1 MDLIKKTS
9 LQSVDQETKDTLN
22 WKLEQLKAKDLPIES
37 GLADYIAFG
46 MEGIENDI
54 AQLTNYKALIES
66 QIKQAKANQA
76 KVKIECAEWLE
87 GQGLDKLNGL
97 NVSSITITKAKDASV
112 SGKDIECYL
121 YCSNG
126 EEFDIKT
133 ADAELIES
141 LLLASGDIESGI
153 IYESTAINAKP
164 AQIKVN
170 KKRK

>member
-9 LQSVDQETKDTLN
+9 LQNTEQETKDTLN
-22 WKLEQLKAKDLPIES
+22 WKLEQLTAKNLPIES

-54 AQLTNYKALIES
+54 AQLSNYKALIES

-76 KVKIECAEWLE
+76 KVKVECAEWLA
-87 GQGLDKLNGL
+87 GQGLDKINGL
-97 NVSSITITKAKDASV
+97 NVSSITITNAVEAKTEEKIKEINYFYEGYQYSSV
-112 SGKDIECYL
+112 SLINQLLNQSQIE
-121 YCSNG
+121 
-126 EEFDIKT
+126 E
-133 ADAELIES
+133 IE
-141 LLLASGDIESGI
+141 IPETKI
-153 IYESTAINAKP
+153 IPAKP